1 MTWHAQPPI
10 PTTNAFRAKIQGT
23 EVYGTAGKHI
33 GEIDLII
40 DKMSGRG
47 LRRYEFRRIHG
58 LVLATIPS
66 HGAP

>member
-1 MTWHAQPPI
+1 MA
-10 PTTNAFRAKIQGT
+10 RATAHPDHECISSEDVQGT

-58 LVLATIPS
+58 RVLATIPS